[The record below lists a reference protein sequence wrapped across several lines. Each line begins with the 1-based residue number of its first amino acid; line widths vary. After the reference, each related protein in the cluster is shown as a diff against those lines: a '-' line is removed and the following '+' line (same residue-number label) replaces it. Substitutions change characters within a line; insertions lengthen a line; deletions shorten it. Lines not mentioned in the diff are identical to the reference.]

1 MEENTRQWSL
11 SFETSR
17 EAQDFLATY
26 SDLFLEKKNRVE
38 RKNFETPGT
47 FIMVENFHLLRSA
60 ISILS
65 QDELVASR
73 SDILVASKYLLKVSR
88 GLERYAEP
96 DEAKRPSEVET
107 IWRTELREQLQLSQ
121 EAVKNALKKNL
132 KLTKSVVL
140 QLA

>member
-1 MEENTRQWSL
+1 MEKNTRQWSL
-11 SFETSR
+11 SFESSR

-26 SDLFLEKKNRVE
+26 SDLFLDKNNRVE
-38 RKNFETPGT
+38 KKNFETPGT

-60 ISILS
+60 ISTLS

-88 GLERYAEP
+88 GLERYSEP

-107 IWRTELREQLQLSQ
+107 LWRNELREQLRLSQ
-121 EAVKNALKKNL
+121 EVTKHTLKK
-132 KLTKSVVL
+132 TSRMPKSVVL